1 MAWGF
6 LAGFTLIAI
15 GGILAGARLVQYVSQ
30 AQLKRAFAVF
40 LIAVG
45 AFVLVQ
51 NRHALVPTARAAE
64 TR

>member
-15 GGILAGARLVQYVSQ
+15 AGILAGARLVRYVSQ

-40 LIAVG
+40 LIVIG
-45 AFVLVQ
+45 AFVLIQ
-51 NRHALVPTARAAE
+51 NRHALLPPADAAD